1 MTPAPWP
8 RIEGMAK
15 RKAPV
20 AAADPEAD
28 RERLAGLPVEELWT
42 LYSRTQSE
50 GVRHELILRHQP
62 LVSIIAEREAQ
73 RLPRSVDVDDLKQEG
88 FSGLNDAIQ
97 RFDPSRGFKFKTFA
111 SRRIRG
117 AMLDSLRKL
126 DWQPRN
132 ERQRSTQV
140 ETARAEL
147 REKLG
152 RDPTDQEIARRLRLK
167 DRDVQRLQPRQ
178 MHSVSDR
185 RQSAHEDSDHT
196 LDSLAESREENPIDH
211 AHRKDLMEELGRV
224 LSEKERTILAMYYMD
239 GLTFR
244 QIGQHLAITESR
256 VCQIHTNV
264 KRRLKQ
270 QFEDR
275 QEQFGA

>member
-1 MTPAPWP
+1 
-8 RIEGMAK
+8 MAK
-15 RKAPV
+15 RKAPAV
-20 AAADPEAD
+20 ASCDDLSE
-28 RERLAGLPVEELWT
+28 EELEKLQVEELWT
-42 LYSRTQSE
+42 LYSRLQSE
-50 GVRHELILRHQP
+50 TVRHALILRHQT

-88 FSGLNDAIQ
+88 FSGLNDAIS

-117 AMLDSLRKL
+117 AMIDALRRL

-140 ETARAEL
+140 EAARSEL
-147 REKLG
+147 RETLG
-152 RDPTDQEIARRLRLK
+152 RDPTDQEIARQARLK
-167 DRDVQRLQPRQ
+167 DRDVQRLRPRQ

-185 RQSAHEDSDHT
+185 RQSVHEDSDHT
-196 LDSLAESREENPIDH
+196 LDSLAESREESPIDH

-224 LSEKERTILAMYYMD
+224 LSEKERSILAMYYMD

-244 QIGQHLAITESR
+244 QIGQHLSITESR

-264 KRRLKQ
+264 KRRLQQ

-275 QEQFGA
+275 QEQLGG

>member
-1 MTPAPWP
+1 
-8 RIEGMAK
+8 MAK
-15 RKAPV
+15 RKAP
-20 AAADPEAD
+20 AAADEG
-28 RERLAGLPVEELWT
+28 ERTEEELEQLPVEELWT
-42 LYSRTQSE
+42 LYSKSASE
-50 GVRHELILRHQP
+50 RVRHALILRHQT
-62 LVSIIAEREAQ
+62 LVSIIAEREVQ

-88 FSGLNDAIQ
+88 FSGLNDAIS

-117 AMLDSLRKL
+117 AMIDALRRL

-132 ERQRSTQV
+132 ERQRTLQV
-140 ETARAEL
+140 ESARGAL

-152 RDPTDQEIARRLRLK
+152 RDATDEEVAKHARLK
-167 DRDVQRLQPRQ
+167 ARDVHRLQPRQ

-185 RQSAHEDSDHT
+185 RQSVHEESDHT

-224 LSEKERTILAMYYMD
+224 LSEKERKILAMYYMD

-244 QIGQHLAITESR
+244 QIGQHLSITESR

-264 KRRLKQ
+264 KRRLQQ